1 METLDKIFVGVSDDE
16 RERMCFTNTV
26 ELYEIDTS
34 ALPS

>member
-1 METLDKIFVGVSDDE
+1 METLDKILAGVPDDE

-26 ELYEIDTS
+26 ELYNIDTS

>member
-1 METLDKIFVGVSDDE
+1 METLDKILLDVSDDE

-26 ELYEIDTS
+26 ELYDIDTS